1 MRDVD
6 DLINDT
12 GRSPKR
18 VCLSVVQEPMF
29 MFIND
34 SSEAS
39 EMVQYMFPVPEKK
52 DMDSYVHDRLVRLK
66 SEKKWHFPYVQHETF
81 EGLTGSSGEILVKL
95 EENKKSEDDDAEEE
109 NVSESTMVEAFQLFF
124 EKNMKPWNKW
134 PRSGCGKKEIVKM
147 DFMVNYSNL

>member
-1 MRDVD
+1 
-6 DLINDT
+6 
-12 GRSPKR
+12 
-18 VCLSVVQEPMF
+18 

-39 EMVQYMFPVPEKK
+39 EIVQYMFLVPEKK

-66 SEKKWHFPYVQHETF
+66 SDKKWHFPYVEHEKF
-81 EGLTGSSGEILVKL
+81 EGLVGPACEIAIKM
-95 EENKKSEDDDAEEE
+95 DEEE
-109 NVSESTMVEAFQLFF
+109 EEVTESSMLKEFQLFF

-134 PRSGCGKKEIVKM
+134 PRRGCGQKEMSNI